1 MKRLVLLLLLVMP
14 FVQTYG
20 QYKVSGVVKGE
31 DSAPLQGVVITAYN
45 NNKLLKYTVSGVSG
59 SYALN
64 INGDFTHIDYYMM
77 GYRRVSYSIDMNGV
91 QSLEKNV
98 VLQEAVMNLPTI
110 TVKPVAIKV
119 EGDTVTYDASS
130 FVREQDN
137 SLKQVLN
144 RLPNVSV
151 TKSGTVKIQG
161 VNVNKVYIEDMDLLG
176 GRYPLAVNNLK
187 PEDIASVSV
196 YYNHQPIK
204 ALKTVE
210 RSEQHA
216 LNIKLKEKAKGRW
229 ILSFEGGAGGADFI
243 YEAKVR
249 AMNFGK
255 KGQTMIIGKSGN
267 NGEDI
272 ISETKIQNLGVG
284 VFNVQEVL
292 SGGVSDL
299 FSISRVSLPVPAEY
313 YYNNRSNA
321 VSILNLS
328 SFNSGNT
335 LRESLVFTTDA
346 DVDNVITKEIVI
358 ADNIV
363 IADSLERQRNQLQFE
378 GDFTFTSNRDKS
390 YLENK
395 LSFKGYSN
403 SAQARLNALQGGYS
417 IDYSLPKIILDNDLD
432 IVYKRGGKT
441 RKLNGDFHFSNLNQ
455 QMAVKRDGGSS
466 LFDSDVVVQN
476 FYTENLTAALYTSFI
491 KGKGTSTYTFEP
503 GTNLWYKE
511 YKSVMEP
518 YADSLYNS
526 LYLFSVQPYMNI
538 KYQYKGRRLNLNVGL
553 PLGLRGDW
561 LMGDTD
567 MYLLYNPSVSLEYRV
582 SGAFKFKGSATVGN
596 SIEDIDKMAGNYI
609 YTGYR
614 NLYSYSVLPKDVSQ
628 SYSASLNYSNYSS
641 YLFAGLSAMYRSNY
655 RNVMG
660 QTSYREDYTFTEY
673 VDMGSRFDYGTVRA
687 DVKKRLGG
695 SLIVNAGAEYSYNSY
710 QQYIQGKLYN
720 TSSDGYAFGLGFDFE
735 PCDNFSID
743 YDGKVSFSELRGG
756 SGAAIRY
763 CTNQLKVNWF
773 PVEKLLV
780 YGELYHYQNSSLNY
794 GDKKVAT
801 PFVDFKVEYK
811 FSKKFSVNCN
821 ARNVLDVKSYDYS
834 YFGAYSEIVRK
845 TVLRGAEFM
854 VGMKLDL

>member
-14 FVQTYG
+14 FVQLYG

-31 DSAPLQGVVITAYN
+31 DSVPLQGVVITAYN

-417 IDYSLPKIILDNDLD
+417 IDYSLPKIILDNELD

-441 RKLNGDFHFSNLNQ
+441 RKWNGDFHFSNLNQ
-455 QMAVKRDGGSS
+455 QMA
-466 LFDSDVVVQN
+466 
-476 FYTENLTAALYTSFI
+476 
-491 KGKGTSTYTFEP
+491 
-503 GTNLWYKE
+503 
-511 YKSVMEP
+511 
-518 YADSLYNS
+518 
-526 LYLFSVQPYMNI
+526 
-538 KYQYKGRRLNLNVGL
+538 
-553 PLGLRGDW
+553 
-561 LMGDTD
+561 
-567 MYLLYNPSVSLEYRV
+567 
-582 SGAFKFKGSATVGN
+582 
-596 SIEDIDKMAGNYI
+596 
-609 YTGYR
+609 
-614 NLYSYSVLPKDVSQ
+614 
-628 SYSASLNYSNYSS
+628 
-641 YLFAGLSAMYRSNY
+641 
-655 RNVMG
+655 
-660 QTSYREDYTFTEY
+660 
-673 VDMGSRFDYGTVRA
+673 
-687 DVKKRLGG
+687 
-695 SLIVNAGAEYSYNSY
+695 
-710 QQYIQGKLYN
+710 
-720 TSSDGYAFGLGFDFE
+720 
-735 PCDNFSID
+735 
-743 YDGKVSFSELRGG
+743 
-756 SGAAIRY
+756 
-763 CTNQLKVNWF
+763 
-773 PVEKLLV
+773 
-780 YGELYHYQNSSLNY
+780 
-794 GDKKVAT
+794 
-801 PFVDFKVEYK
+801 
-811 FSKKFSVNCN
+811 
-821 ARNVLDVKSYDYS
+821 
-834 YFGAYSEIVRK
+834 
-845 TVLRGAEFM
+845 
-854 VGMKLDL
+854 